1 MVNIRGQLGWGVP
14 SRPSRSRPLHVL
26 LMRARM
32 TSLGTDSVSFVRT
45 LEGGQYGGDK
55 GTSRWGYV
63 HCKGLACHPVEPKDD
78 RVEAF
83 EGRDGVMDD
92 TQGGNIENS

>member
-1 MVNIRGQLGWGVP
+1 
-14 SRPSRSRPLHVL
+14 
-26 LMRARM
+26 M
-32 TSLGTDSVSFVRT
+32 TSLGIDSVSFVRK
-45 LEGGQYGGDK
+45 LEGGRCGGDK

-63 HCKGLACHPVEPKDD
+63 HCKGLACYPVELKDD

-83 EGRDGVMDD
+83 EGRDGVRDD